1 MIHSLKNVVIL
12 FLSLFI
18 FFSSFCQAQNVDY
31 DTQKWTEL
39 SVLDNT
45 ITLDMRYATT
55 NNFVKAQ
62 MYDCGRCFVRP
73 EAAKAVAKAHKI
85 LKDKGYGGLKMFDCY
100 RPRPYQ
106 KRLWDKM
113 PDSRYVTP
121 PWKGSQH
128 TRGLAVDL
136 SSLGHSPWLDE
147 WEILGGESI
156 PTKIATGIE
165 ESDYIVLVLSKY
177 AVTSNWVE
185 QEWQAKYWAEI
196 TNYKVSII
204 PILIDDCVI
213 PTLLRTKKYIDFRE
227 DYTLALEQLA
237 NSVNKLMQK
246 KAK

>member
-45 ITLDMRYATT
+45 IMLDMRYATT

-62 MYDCGRCFVRP
+62 MYDCGRCFLRP

-136 SSLGHSPWLDE
+136 TVIDKNGNELDMGTPFDTFTAEAHSGYKNLP
-147 WEILGGESI
+147 
-156 PTKIATGIE
+156 KQ
-165 ESDYIVLVLSKY
+165 VL
-177 AVTSNWVE
+177 NNR
-185 QEWQAKYWAEI
+185 Q
-196 TNYKVSII
+196 
-204 PILIDDCVI
+204 
-213 PTLLRTKKYIDFRE
+213 LLRGVLESVGFKGITTEWWHFSYATKGYGLSDWVWKC
-227 DYTLALEQLA
+227 
-237 NSVNKLMQK
+237 K
-246 KAK
+246 K

>member
-12 FLSLFI
+12 FSSLFI

-62 MYDCGRCFVRP
+62 MYDCGRCFLRP

-136 SSLGHSPWLDE
+136 TVIDKNGNELDMGTPFDTFTAEAHSGYKNLP
-147 WEILGGESI
+147 
-156 PTKIATGIE
+156 KQ
-165 ESDYIVLVLSKY
+165 VL
-177 AVTSNWVE
+177 NNR
-185 QEWQAKYWAEI
+185 Q
-196 TNYKVSII
+196 
-204 PILIDDCVI
+204 
-213 PTLLRTKKYIDFRE
+213 LLRGVLESVGFKGITTEWWHFSYATKGYGLSDWVWKC
-227 DYTLALEQLA
+227 
-237 NSVNKLMQK
+237 K
-246 KAK
+246 K

>member
-136 SSLGHSPWLDE
+136 TVIDKNGNELDMGTPFDTFTAEAHSGYKNLP
-147 WEILGGESI
+147 
-156 PTKIATGIE
+156 KQ
-165 ESDYIVLVLSKY
+165 VL
-177 AVTSNWVE
+177 NNR
-185 QEWQAKYWAEI
+185 Q
-196 TNYKVSII
+196 
-204 PILIDDCVI
+204 
-213 PTLLRTKKYIDFRE
+213 LLRGVLESVGFKGITTEWWHFSYATKGYGLSDWVWKC
-227 DYTLALEQLA
+227 
-237 NSVNKLMQK
+237 K
-246 KAK
+246 K